1 MEDNE
6 FDISN
11 KQFKDELRE
20 PTGLEQSP
28 SLFEFYTKED
38 RFYNGGPGVFAFAD
52 GIAGR
57 PMFDAKKMWTRGQ
70 ASSFKTKSHQQTL
83 GRKCSSEKP
92 QEMFNGLGHRDTL
105 EGAKRKA
112 LKQEI
117 NAKDGGKD
125 TDNLTRAFKY
135 FSIKQS
141 TKFRC

>member
-1 MEDNE
+1 MKIDPVDQGSLRSQME
-6 FDISN
+6 
-11 KQFKDELRE
+11 L
-20 PTGLEQSP
+20 
-28 SLFEFYTKED
+28 
-38 RFYNGGPGVFAFAD
+38 
-52 GIAGR
+52 AGR
-57 PMFDAKKMWTRGQ
+57 PMFDTKEMWTRGQ

-83 GRKCSSEKP
+83 GRKHSSEKS

-117 NAKDGGKD
+117 NSKDGGKD